1 MRSTFM
7 GLEVAKRGMFTQQSA
22 LYVTGH
28 NISNANTPGFSRQR
42 INFQTTTPYPAVGLN
57 RPNIPGQM
65 GTGVEA
71 GSVQRIRDSFL
82 DVQYRTENTKL
93 GYWSARSDALT
104 KVEDIINEPTE
115 EGLAATMTELWQSL
129 EDLASSSENEG
140 ARGVVLERLQSV
152 TDTFNYMSDSLT
164 AVKNDF
170 GNQIGVT
177 VSAANSVIQK
187 LFDVNVQISEVEPNG
202 YLPNDLYD
210 ERDRLVDELSHY
222 MSLSIETEESGGNDL
237 PVAEGIFKISMV
249 DTAGNKI
256 ELMNKTEYKQFSFS
270 GTIPVT
276 TDIPAGSN
284 RIDEMHLVTH
294 DKRDTAGAVTS
305 VSLVDSSTGAVSFAQ
320 GEIRGLIE
328 SYGYKGK
335 KDTDGNAAT
344 LEEATVGIY
353 QNMIDEL
360 DKFAYSLKQ
369 LFNDIHKLGYDAEG
383 NPGKDIFETDTPA
396 AGMPVYAGAAGS
408 IRVSAITSNEV
419 AASAV
424 PKNADGSV
432 NIGDGNNALN
442 LANIGSHLL
451 NPGNVIELLGT
462 TNTYTVPGDLPI
474 KTGSLN
480 SFYEGVIGRLG
491 VDSQQASRM
500 ERNVNVLLGA
510 VQTNRDSVSSVSLD
524 EEMTN
529 LIKFQHGYNGAARM
543 ITIVDEMLDKI
554 INGMG
559 VGGR

>member
-93 GYWSARSDALT
+93 GYWNARADALT

-129 EDLASSSENEG
+129 EDLAGSSENEG
-140 ARGVVLERLQSV
+140 ARGVVLERLQSL

-164 AVKNDF
+164 AVKKDF

-177 VSAANSVIQK
+177 LSAANSVIQK

-210 ERDRLVDELSHY
+210 ERDRLVDELSQY
-222 MSLSIETEESGGNDL
+222 MNISIETEESGGNDS
-237 PVAEGIFKISMV
+237 PIAEGIFKISIV
-249 DTAGNKI
+249 DTAGNKTEI
-256 ELMNKTEYKQFSFS
+256 INKTEYKQFSFS
-270 GTIPVT
+270 ASLPVT
-276 TDIPAGSN
+276 TDVPASSN

-294 DKRDTAGAVTS
+294 DKSDTAGAVTPI
-305 VSLVDSSTGAVSFAQ
+305 SLIDSNGAVSFSQ

-328 SYGYKGK
+328 AYGYKGE
-335 KDTDGNAAT
+335 KDTDGDATT
-344 LEEATVGIY
+344 LEEATVGTF

-360 DKFAYSLKQ
+360 DKLAYSLKE
-369 LFNDIHKLGYDAEG
+369 LFNGIHKLGYDAEG
-383 NPGKDIFETDTPA
+383 NAGKDIFETDMPA
-396 AGMPVYAGAAGS
+396 ADLPVYAGAAGS
-408 IRVSAITSNEV
+408 IRVSAITSKEI

-432 NIGDGNNALN
+432 NIGDGKNALN
-442 LANIGSHLL
+442 LANIGSYLL

-462 TNTYTVPGDLPI
+462 TNTYTIPTDLPI

-529 LIKFQHGYNGAARM
+529 LIKFQHAYNGAARM
-543 ITIVDEMLDKI
+543 ITIVDEVLDKI

-559 VGGR
+559 VAGR

>member
-93 GYWSARSDALT
+93 GYWSARADALT
-104 KVEDIINEPTE
+104 KVEDIMNEPTE

-164 AVKNDF
+164 AVKKDF

-177 VSAANSVIQK
+177 LSAANSVIQK

-210 ERDRLVDELSHY
+210 ERDRLVDELSQY
-222 MSLSIETEESGGNDL
+222 MNISIETEESGGNDS
-237 PVAEGIFKISMV
+237 PIAEGIFKISIV
-249 DTAGNKI
+249 DTAGNKTEI
-256 ELMNKTEYKQFSFS
+256 INKTEYKQFSFS
-270 GTIPVT
+270 ASLPVT
-276 TDIPAGSN
+276 TDVPANSN
-284 RIDEMHLVTH
+284 RIDEMHLVAY
-294 DKRDTAGAVTS
+294 DKSDTAGAVTPI
-305 VSLVDSSTGAVSFAQ
+305 SLIDSNGAVSFSQ

-328 SYGYKGK
+328 AYGYKGN
-335 KDTDGNAAT
+335 KDTDGDATT
-344 LEEATVGIY
+344 LEEATVGTF

-360 DKFAYSLKQ
+360 DKLAYSLKE
-369 LFNDIHKLGYDAEG
+369 LFNGIHKLGYDAEG
-383 NPGKDIFETDTPA
+383 NAGKDIFETDTPA
-396 AGMPVYAGAAGS
+396 AGLPVYAGAAGS
-408 IRVSAITSNEV
+408 IRISAITSKEI

-432 NIGDGNNALN
+432 NIGDGKNALN

-462 TNTYTVPGDLPI
+462 TNTYTIPTDLPI

-529 LIKFQHGYNGAARM
+529 LIKFQHAYNGAARM
-543 ITIVDEMLDKI
+543 ITIVDEVLDKI

-559 VGGR
+559 VAGR